1 MFYVFFYVMGSLVSI
16 LVMTEVSKLH
26 AFRSVVK
33 RKYEW
38 YFTAILSWLG
48 VLLGLIILI
57 KNKYNNLVESKKY
70 IR

>member
-1 MFYVFFYVMGSLVSI
+1 MFYVFFYVIGSLVSI
-16 LVMTEVSKLH
+16 LVMTEVSKLR
-26 AFRSVVK
+26 AFRRVVK

-57 KNKYNNLVESKKY
+57 KNKYDNLVESKKY

>member
-1 MFYVFFYVMGSLVSI
+1 MGSLVSI
-16 LVMTEVSKLH
+16 LVMTEVSKLP
-26 AFRSVVK
+26 AFRSIVK

-38 YFTAILSWLG
+38 YFTTILSWLG